1 MAHEEDMGIVPSA
14 WSTSSQ
20 MRDPRPNGRS
30 IFDARFSDTPMGRSR
45 GYNGIIWDPRSIVSP
60 FGTTG
65 MKGAASIDAR
75 TFAADMADETAA
87 AAQSEKKYV
96 QLKRYPEHELD

>member
-1 MAHEEDMGIVPSA
+1 MEFLGSPPKYGIQGRKIYSPYSMAHEEDMGIVPSA

-45 GYNGIIWDPRSIVSP
+45 GYNGIIWDPRSN
-60 FGTTG
+60 
-65 MKGAASIDAR
+65 
-75 TFAADMADETAA
+75 
-87 AAQSEKKYV
+87 
-96 QLKRYPEHELD
+96 

>member
-1 MAHEEDMGIVPSA
+1 
-14 WSTSSQ
+14 
-20 MRDPRPNGRS
+20 
-30 IFDARFSDTPMGRSR
+30 
-45 GYNGIIWDPRSIVSP
+45 
-60 FGTTG
+60 